1 MKCIILGVIILTKN
15 RLINYIFN
23 QIIDITQ
30 YTVST
35 ITIACIIIHLSV
47 IAICGGSYNLW
58 WDVQMAFHPASPS
71 AMLDSTEGM
80 IYLVLM
86 DKMGLLEYI
95 NICECVQMY
104 TEVL

>member
-1 MKCIILGVIILTKN
+1 
-15 RLINYIFN
+15 
-23 QIIDITQ
+23 
-30 YTVST
+30 
-35 ITIACIIIHLSV
+35 
-47 IAICGGSYNLW
+47 
-58 WDVQMAFHPASPS
+58 MAFHLASPS